1 MPQPTTPPAP
11 TNSKPVE
18 APSPHAGLLATIEN
32 TDTADRSS
40 AQKQIARALRLE
52 QERSETMKK
61 IAANREYLRLM
72 EENEEL
78 EDDEADWLDD
88 FYPQKEKGQQRS
100 EDEIERTRKA
110 KAVARAY
117 RSQ

>member
-1 MPQPTTPPAP
+1 MSPQPAAAPAE
-11 TNSKPVE
+11 NGSQ
-18 APSPHAGLLATIEN
+18 ALLHKELLDKIEKLDPEKR
-32 TDTADRSS
+32 TS
-40 AQKQIARALRLE
+40 AQKQIARAIRLE
-52 QERSETMKK
+52 RERSETMKK

-78 EDDEADWLDD
+78 ADDEADWLDD

-110 KAVARAY
+110 KAAARA
-117 RSQ
+117 

>member
-1 MPQPTTPPAP
+1 MAPQPAAAPAQTP
-11 TNSKPVE
+11 TEPVE
-18 APSPHAGLLATIEN
+18 AQVPHAALLKAIS
-32 TDTADRSS
+32 DTPEGDRSS
-40 AQKQIARALRLE
+40 AQKQIVRAVLLE
-52 QERSETMKK
+52 RERSSTMKK

-110 KAVARAY
+110 KAAARA
-117 RSQ
+117 